1 MLAYSR
7 PFATDE
13 SLYLKQLA
21 IAVKKAP
28 HLSLE
33 YHLSLSRLIIAL
45 QQGDRLAHPRSSIYP
60 YLHGEIYALGLKKL
74 FSNLGHNLQTYNTHQ
89 NFLAW
94 LHPIQQQYY
103 AQATQEILTDTEL
116 VHCQPLTLDEL

>member
-7 PFATDE
+7 PFALDE

-21 IAVKKAP
+21 IAIKKAP
-28 HLSLE
+28 PYSLE
-33 YHLSLSRLIIAL
+33 HHRNLSRLIIAL
-45 QQGDRLAHPRSSIYP
+45 QQGDRLVRPRRSVYP
-60 YLHGEIYALGLKKL
+60 DLHDEIYALGLKKL
-74 FSNLGHNLQTYNTHQ
+74 FANLARNLQTYHPHQ

-103 AQATQEILTDTEL
+103 AQATQEILANTEL
-116 VHCQPLTLDEL
+116 IQCQPLTLDEL